1 MDLKLHANATTTP
14 KTRAYI
20 QSSDAPVSVLA
31 RQLGVSES
39 TIRRWRSRQDVSDR
53 SHKAH
58 NLAISLS
65 PFEEELVCALR
76 REVGLGLDD
85 IVEVMRRCIRPEIS
99 RSAIYRCLRRNGI
112 SGYPAPDAAAPSQRF
127 EPTAFGFVHIDLKHL
142 PRLKGEPAFVF
153 VAIER
158 TTRFAYIEIVPRRD
172 ARTITACLKHF
183 LDSFGHEV
191 HTILTDNGSEFT
203 DRFAVDMKGK
213 PEGKPSGRHPFDQ
226 LCRQHGI
233 EHRLTKP
240 FHPQTNGMVERFK
253 RRLALAIA
261 QAPVS
266 TTNRGKNRFA
276 SPQNRSR
283 YLYDFVYAYNRTRLR
298 CLDYTAPIEKLANQ
312 AELNTCAGAH
322 APQFESRHSAAGIRP
337 SRDGPRP
344 APGRQPSVGLSL
356 LQTGSKRA
364 RHRGSTSP

>member
-85 IVEVMRRCIRPEIS
+85 IVEVMRRCVRPEIS

-191 HTILTDNGSEFT
+191 HTILTDN
-203 DRFAVDMKGK
+203 V
-213 PEGKPSGRHPFDQ
+213 
-226 LCRQHGI
+226 LCREATCGFGQQVSMREFAPAECSWSI
-233 EHRLTKP
+233 QAASTRMEELS
-240 FHPQTNGMVERFK
+240 
-253 RRLALAIA
+253 AIA
-261 QAPVS
+261 
-266 TTNRGKNRFA
+266 NIG
-276 SPQNRSR
+276 
-283 YLYDFVYAYNRTRLR
+283 
-298 CLDYTAPIEKLANQ
+298 
-312 AELNTCAGAH
+312 
-322 APQFESRHSAAGIRP
+322 SADRWP
-337 SRDGPRP
+337 WP
-344 APGRQPSVGLSL
+344 
-356 LQTGSKRA
+356 
-364 RHRGSTSP
+364 